1 MRNFPVPY
9 PNELIYSTVARAS
22 IYHGITSPKQ
32 LLDEVFNNRKVIA
45 TLDLPCHL
53 QSLSEQ
59 LKSTGRFAVE
69 ELIYRHTMFPLY
81 APFVTEPQRARS
93 IQLMAGR
100 SQGAVHLLLG
110 VAASRVK
117 TDDRLRYCSECLKVQ
132 SQQYGENFW
141 QRNWFLPGLNLCP
154 EHGTLNLFPVG
165 TVDQRHQFHALNVKP
180 EIPLDT
186 ATSNPDLLR
195 LARYGSKLIDM
206 EPDGSPSFSQWTA
219 FYRDLVVDFGLCRG
233 RHIKHDEVYALVS
246 NTFQRKT
253 LDQLNLQINS
263 ATDTCWLKSIFRKH
277 RKAFSYLEHG
287 VVWQTLLPDLSPE
300 EIIGRVCQLKPN
312 TKIFF
317 PITRQQTA
325 SNQDLKIKR
334 QLWEQAVLE
343 VGVTAARKNG
353 TGKALYAWFYRNDR
367 RWLLHFNGKHQQ
379 VRSTPQQKADWRQRD
394 LTIVR
399 RLFRVLQS
407 IEIDSSAPRLS
418 ANYLLSQLNNKSTVE
433 KNLDKLP
440 LVKSFLQRYS
450 ETITE
455 YQLRRLSNACI
466 QIYRDTGQLKNW
478 VVLRQA
484 RLSKER
490 LTADS
495 QRVLAELRLF

>member
-1 MRNFPVPY
+1 MHNFPVPY

-59 LKSTGRFAVE
+59 LQSTGRFSLE

-81 APFVTEPQRARS
+81 APFVTEPHRTRT

-117 TDDRLRYCSECLKVQ
+117 TDDRLRYCSECLKDQ
-132 SQQYGENFW
+132 SQKYGETFW
-141 QRNWFLPGLNLCP
+141 QRNWFFPGLDLCP
-154 EHGTLNLFPVG
+154 EHGALHLFRVG
-165 TVDQRHQFHALNVKP
+165 TVDHRHQFHALNVKP
-180 EIPLDT
+180 ETSLNAGI
-186 ATSNPDLLR
+186 SNPDLLR
-195 LARYGSKLIDM
+195 LAQYASKLIDM
-206 EPDGSPSFSQWTA
+206 EPDGSPSSSQWTA
-219 FYRDLVVDFGLCRG
+219 FYRDLAVDFGLCRG

-246 NTFQRKT
+246 NTFQRKS
-253 LDQLNLQINS
+253 LNQLHLQINS

-287 VVWQTLLPDLSPE
+287 VVWQTLLPNLSPE
-300 EIIGRVCQLKPN
+300 EIIKRVRQMKPN
-312 TKIFF
+312 TKIFV
-317 PITRQQTA
+317 PTTSQQTA
-325 SNQDLKIKR
+325 INQDLQSKR

-367 RWLLHFNGKHQQ
+367 AWLLHFNARHQQ
-379 VRSTPQQKADWRQRD
+379 VRSIPQQKADWRQRD
-394 LTIVR
+394 LMIVR
-399 RLFRVLQS
+399 RLFSVLQANA
-407 IEIDSSAPRLS
+407 IDSFAPRLS

-478 VVLRQA
+478 VILRQA
-484 RLSKER
+484 GLSKER